1 MTDDLQKKKI
11 LIVEDDRALQNALV
25 EILSKE
31 GYETASAFDGEE
43 GVQKTETEKPD
54 LILLD
59 LILPKKDG
67 YEVLAELK
75 GGANKNIPVLILT
88 NLEEIDNVQKAL
100 DLGAKTF
107 MVKSD
112 FSLKDIVEKIR
123 QNLSPQKVSAA

>member
-1 MTDDLQKKKI
+1 MTETKQKI
-11 LIVEDDRALQNALV
+11 LIVEDDRALQSALL
-25 EILSKE
+25 EILAQE

-43 GVQKTETEKPD
+43 GVQRAQENKPD

-75 GGANKNIPVLILT
+75 KGPNKNIPVLILT

-100 DLGAKTF
+100 ELGAKTF

-112 FSLKDIVEKIR
+112 FSLRDIIEKIKE
-123 QNLSPQKVSAA
+123 NLSPHQLPAE

>member
-1 MTDDLQKKKI
+1 MDNPQKQKI
-11 LIVEDDRALQNALV
+11 LIIEDDRSLQAALV
-25 EILSKE
+25 EALAQE
-31 GYETASAFDGEE
+31 GYEAASAFDGEE
-43 GVQKTETEKPD
+43 GIQKVETGKPD

-75 GGANKNIPVLILT
+75 KGPDKNIPVLILT

-112 FSLKDIVEKIR
+112 FSLKDVIEKIR
-123 QNLSPQKVSAA
+123 ENLSVAGSK

>member
-1 MTDDLQKKKI
+1 MENFQKQKI
-11 LIVEDDRALQNALV
+11 LIIEDDRSLQAALV
-25 EILSKE
+25 EALAQE

-43 GVQKTETEKPD
+43 GIQKSEVEMPD

-67 YEVLAELK
+67 YEVLAEIKK
-75 GGANKNIPVLILT
+75 GPNKNIPVLILT
-88 NLEEIDNVQKAL
+88 NLEEIDNVQRAL

-107 MVKSD
+107 MIKSD

-123 QNLSPQKVSAA
+123 ENLSVAGSK

>member
-1 MTDDLQKKKI
+1 MSEETKKKI
-11 LIVEDDRALQNALV
+11 LIIEDDRALQSALV
-25 EILSKE
+25 EILTKE
-31 GYETASAFDGEE
+31 GYETESAFDGEE
-43 GVQKTETEKPD
+43 GVQKAEAGKPD

-67 YEVLAELK
+67 FEALAEIK
-75 GGANKNIPVLILT
+75 NGSNKNIPVLILT

-112 FSLKDIVEKIR
+112 FSLRDIIEKIKE
-123 QNLSPQKVSAA
+123 NLK

>member
-1 MTDDLQKKKI
+1 MDTPQKI
-11 LIVEDDRALQNALV
+11 LIIEDDRALQSALM
-25 EILSKE
+25 EMLSQE
-31 GYETASAFDGEE
+31 GYETISSYDGQE
-43 GVQKTETEKPD
+43 GMEKAEAENPD

-67 YEVLAELK
+67 FEVLAEIK
-75 GGANKNIPVLILT
+75 NSPSKNIPVLILT

-112 FSLKDIVEKIR
+112 FSLRDIIEKIKE
-123 QNLSPQKVSAA
+123 NLQK

>member
-1 MTDDLQKKKI
+1 MIDSAKQKI
-11 LIVEDDRALQNALV
+11 LIVEDDRALQSALV
-25 EILSKE
+25 EILGKE

-43 GVQKTETEKPD
+43 GVQKAGTENPD

-67 YEVLAELK
+67 FEVLAEIK
-75 GGANKNIPVLILT
+75 NGPNKNIPVLILT

-112 FSLKDIVEKIR
+112 FSLKDIIEKIKE
-123 QNLSPQKVSAA
+123 NLLK

>member
-1 MTDDLQKKKI
+1 MDTPQKI
-11 LIVEDDRALQNALV
+11 LIIEDDRALQSALM
-25 EILSKE
+25 EMLSQE
-31 GYETASAFDGEE
+31 GYETISAYDGQE
-43 GVQKTETEKPD
+43 GMEKAEAENPD

-67 YEVLAELK
+67 FEVLAEIK
-75 GGANKNIPVLILT
+75 NSPSKNIPVLILT

-112 FSLKDIVEKIR
+112 FSLRDIIEKIKE
-123 QNLSPQKVSAA
+123 NLSPHQFPVE